1 MKTGIYLLSTL
12 LIILAGVIL
21 MRKSFD
27 RHSTATDITVM
38 RDITDTQIS
47 QPKLADIST
56 LLNLDNSKWDGANF
70 RFVDITDVSFNH
82 ISETRIDPE
91 NQWLGNELDR
101 DKKVKQFYTDIN
113 QILTN
118 ADTEKIGKVNSS
130 IYKPIA
136 TELNRL
142 SQSSSQKRFLL
153 IYSDLE
159 ENTDK
164 LSFYDKKT
172 INLLRT
178 DQNSIRKYF
187 EALAPL
193 KNLTGIKVYLI
204 YQPKNNEADEQYQ
217 LIANFYK
224 TLLENK
230 GAIVEITA
238 NIN

>member
-1 MKTGIYLLSTL
+1 MKTGIYLLLAL
-12 LIILAGVIL
+12 LILLAGVIF
-21 MRKSFD
+21 MRKSFEQ
-27 RHSTATDITVM
+27 HPTSTDITVM

-56 LLNLDNSKWDGANF
+56 LLNLNNSKWDGAYF
-70 RFVDITDVSFNH
+70 KFVDITDVSYNH
-82 ISETRIDPE
+82 NYEIKIDPE

-101 DKKVKQFYTDIN
+101 DKKVKQFYAEIN
-113 QILTN
+113 KILLN
-118 ADTEKIGKVNSS
+118 ADSEKVGKVNSS

-204 YQPKNNEADEQYQ
+204 YQPKNNQADELYQ
-217 LIANFYK
+217 MIAGLYK
-224 TLLENK
+224 TLLVSK
-230 GAIVEITA
+230 GATVEITA